1 MDELLAGIDVAAE
14 FHLAFADFRHRKQ
27 STAEGVVFE
36 RETVLDQWIE
46 RELTERRA
54 DCLALPARKPDVERA
69 DRLFRETLCID

>member
-1 MDELLAGIDVAAE
+1 
-14 FHLAFADFRHRKQ
+14 
-27 STAEGVVFE
+27 VVFK

-69 DRLFRETLCID
+69 DRLFREALCIE